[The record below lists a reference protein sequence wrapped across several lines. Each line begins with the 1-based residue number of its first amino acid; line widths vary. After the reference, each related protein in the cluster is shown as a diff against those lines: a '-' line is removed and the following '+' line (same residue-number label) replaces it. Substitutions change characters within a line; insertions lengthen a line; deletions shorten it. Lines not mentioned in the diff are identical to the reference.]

1 MNDSQLR
8 KKSGLLF
15 LNDFDPLSAGTAIV
29 PEIFARELPRC
40 GVRSRSRPVP
50 RWFKRVLFLLA
61 LLGIALG
68 VDAFFV
74 EPARLVVNRQEL
86 RLPNWPT
93 ELSGV
98 RVALISDLHVGSPHW
113 GLSRLH
119 ELVMRANA
127 EEPDLILLGGDYLIN
142 DIWFG
147 KHVEADAIALELGQL
162 RAPLGV
168 FAVLGNHDWWNDGPK
183 VRAAFEAHGVT
194 VLDDEVRRLHFKGK
208 SFCLLG
214 VRDETER
221 LLSAK
226 KELELAL
233 PGMPLLVLV
242 HEPDLFHYLDERA
255 TLTLAGHTHGG
266 QVDLPVLG
274 RRIVPSSFGARYAAG
289 HIVEGGRHLF
299 VTTGVGTSI
308 VPIRFRVPP
317 EIALLTLR

>member
-1 MNDSQLR
+1 MN
-8 KKSGLLF
+8 
-15 LNDFDPLSAGTAIV
+15 
-29 PEIFARELPRC
+29 
-40 GVRSRSRPVP
+40 
-50 RWFKRVLFLLA
+50 RWFRRAWL
-61 LLGIALG
+61 LLGFLCIALG
-68 VDAFFV
+68 ADAFFI

-86 RLPNWPT
+86 QLPNWPA

-98 RVALISDLHVGSPHW
+98 RVALLSDLHVGSPHW

-119 ELVMRANA
+119 ELVTRTNA
-127 EEPDLILLGGDYLIN
+127 EKPDLILLAGDYLIN
-142 DIWFG
+142 NIWFG
-147 KHVEADAIALELGQL
+147 EHVEADPIATELGQL

-168 FAVLGNHDWWNDGPK
+168 FAVLGNHDWWNNGPK
-183 VRAAFEAHGVT
+183 VRAAFEAHGLT
-194 VLDDEVRRLHFKGK
+194 VLDDEVRRLHYRGK

-221 LLSAK
+221 LRSAQQ
-226 KELELAL
+226 ELDLAL

-242 HEPDLFHYLDERA
+242 HEPDLFPALDERA

-274 RRIVPSSFGARYAAG
+274 RRIVPSRFGSRYAAG

-308 VPIRFRVPP
+308 VPVRFGVPP

>member
-1 MNDSQLR
+1 
-8 KKSGLLF
+8 
-15 LNDFDPLSAGTAIV
+15 V
-29 PEIFARELPRC
+29 H
-40 GVRSRSRPVP
+40 
-50 RWFKRVLFLLA
+50 RWFRRGLFLLA
-61 LLGIALG
+61 LVGIALG
-68 VDAFFV
+68 LDAFVV

-93 ELSGV
+93 ELAGL
-98 RVALISDLHVGSPHW
+98 RVALLSDLHVGSPHW

-119 ELVMRANA
+119 KLILRVNA
-127 EEPDLILLGGDYLIN
+127 EEPDLILLAGDYLIN

-147 KHVEADAIALELGQL
+147 EHVEAGPIASELGEL

-183 VRAAFEAHGVT
+183 VRAALEEHGVT
-194 VLDDEVRRLHFKGK
+194 VLDDEVRRIHHRGR

-214 VRDETER
+214 VRDETQR
-221 LLSAK
+221 HRSAQ

-233 PGMPLLVLV
+233 PGMPLLLLT
-242 HEPDLFHYLDERA
+242 HEPDLFADLDERA

-266 QVDLPVLG
+266 QVDLPLLG
-274 RRIVPSSFGARYAAG
+274 RRIVPSRFGSRYAAG
-289 HIVEGGRHLF
+289 HVVENGRHLF

-308 VPIRFRVPP
+308 VPVRFRVPP

>member
-1 MNDSQLR
+1 MQ
-8 KKSGLLF
+8 
-15 LNDFDPLSAGTAIV
+15 
-29 PEIFARELPRC
+29 
-40 GVRSRSRPVP
+40 
-50 RWFKRVLFLLA
+50 RWAKRALFLLA
-61 LLGIALG
+61 LLGIAFG

-86 RLPNWPT
+86 RLPHWPA

-113 GLSRLH
+113 GLPRLR
-119 ELVMRANA
+119 ELVSRVNA
-127 EEPDLILLGGDYLIN
+127 EHPDLILLGGDYLIN

-147 KHVEADAIALELGQL
+147 TRVEADAIGLELGQL

-168 FAVLGNHDWWNDGPK
+168 FAVLGNHDWWNNGQK

-194 VLDDEVRRLHFKGK
+194 VLDDEVRRIHHRGK
-208 SFCLLG
+208 NFCLLG
-214 VRDETER
+214 LRDETQR
-221 LLSAK
+221 LRSAQ
-226 KELELAL
+226 KELELSL
-233 PGMPLLVLV
+233 PGMPLLVLT
-242 HEPDLFHYLDERA
+242 HEPDIFADLDERA

-266 QVDLPVLG
+266 QVDLPLLG
-274 RRIVPSSFGARYAAG
+274 RRVVPSRFGSRYAAG

-308 VPIRFRVPP
+308 VPIRFGVPP

>member
-1 MNDSQLR
+1 M
-8 KKSGLLF
+8 
-15 LNDFDPLSAGTAIV
+15 
-29 PEIFARELPRC
+29 
-40 GVRSRSRPVP
+40 
-50 RWFKRVLFLLA
+50 FLLA
-61 LLGIALG
+61 LLGMALG

-86 RLPNWPT
+86 RLANWPA

-98 RVALISDLHVGSPHW
+98 RVAFISDLHVGSPHW
-113 GLSRLH
+113 RLSRLN
-119 ELVMRANA
+119 ELVQKVNA
-127 EEPDLILLGGDYLIN
+127 ERPDLILLGGDYLIN
-142 DIWFG
+142 DVWFG
-147 KHVEADAIALELGQL
+147 EHVEAEPIALSLAQL

-194 VLDDEVRRLHFKGK
+194 VLDDEVRRIRFKGK
-208 SFCLLG
+208 DFCLLG

-221 LLSAK
+221 LRSAD

-233 PGMPLLVLV
+233 PGMPLLVLM
-242 HEPDLFHYLDERA
+242 HEPDLFADLDERA

-266 QVDLPVLG
+266 QVDLPLLG
-274 RRIVPSSFGARYAAG
+274 RRVVPSRFGSRYAAG

-308 VPIRFRVPP
+308 IPVRFRVPP
-317 EIALLTLR
+317 EIALLTLL

>member
-1 MNDSQLR
+1 
-8 KKSGLLF
+8 LL
-15 LNDFDPLSAGTAIV
+15 V
-29 PEIFARELPRC
+29 
-40 GVRSRSRPVP
+40 
-50 RWFKRVLFLLA
+50 

-68 VDAFFV
+68 VDALFI

-93 ELSGV
+93 ELSGM
-98 RVALISDLHVGSPHW
+98 RVALVSDLHVGSPHW

-119 ELVMRANA
+119 DLVLKVNS

-142 DIWFG
+142 DVWFG
-147 KHVEADAIALELGQL
+147 EHVEAEPIAVELAQL

-168 FAVLGNHDWWNDGPK
+168 FAVLGNHDWWNNGPK
-183 VRAAFEAHGVT
+183 VRATFEAHGVT
-194 VLDDEVRRLHFKGK
+194 VLDDEVRRLQFKGK
-208 SFCLLG
+208 SLCLLG
-214 VRDETER
+214 VRDATQR
-221 LLSAK
+221 QRSAR

-233 PGMPLLVLV
+233 PGMPLLVLM
-242 HEPDLFHYLDERA
+242 HEPDLFEDFDERA

-266 QVDLPVLG
+266 QVDLPLLG
-274 RRIVPSSFGARYAAG
+274 RRIVPSRFGPRYAAG

-308 VPIRFRVPP
+308 VPVRFRVPP

>member
-1 MNDSQLR
+1 
-8 KKSGLLF
+8 
-15 LNDFDPLSAGTAIV
+15 
-29 PEIFARELPRC
+29 
-40 GVRSRSRPVP
+40 
-50 RWFKRVLFLLA
+50 LFLLGLLA
-61 LLGIALG
+61 LALG
-68 VDAFFV
+68 VDAFFI

-86 RLPNWPT
+86 RLPNWPA

-119 ELVMRANA
+119 DLVMRTNA
-127 EEPDLILLGGDYLIN
+127 EEPDLILLAGDYLIN

-147 KHVEADAIALELGQL
+147 EHVGADAIATELGQL

-168 FAVLGNHDWWNDGPK
+168 FAVLGNHDWWNNGPK
-183 VRAAFEAHGVT
+183 VREAFEARGLT
-194 VLDDEVRRLHFKGK
+194 VLDDEVRRLHYRGK
-208 SFCLLG
+208 SLCLLG

-221 LLSAK
+221 LRSAQQ
-226 KELELAL
+226 ELELAL
-233 PGMPLLVLV
+233 PGMPLIVLV
-242 HEPDLFHYLDERA
+242 HEPDLFPSLDERA

-266 QVDLPVLG
+266 QVDLPLLG
-274 RRIVPSSFGARYAAG
+274 RRVVPSRFGARYAAG

-308 VPIRFRVPP
+308 VPVRFGVPP

>member
-1 MNDSQLR
+1 MQRWLR
-8 KKSGLLF
+8 RGLF
-15 LNDFDPLSAGTAIV
+15 LAA
-29 PEIFARELPRC
+29 
-40 GVRSRSRPVP
+40 
-50 RWFKRVLFLLA
+50 LLA
-61 LLGIALG
+61 IALG
-68 VDAFFV
+68 VDALFV

-86 RLPNWPT
+86 KLPNWPA
-93 ELSGV
+93 ELSGL
-98 RVALISDLHVGSPHW
+98 RVAFLSDLHVGSPHW

-119 ELVMRANA
+119 ELVQQVNA
-127 EEPDLILLGGDYLIN
+127 EQPDLILLGGDYLIN
-142 DIWFG
+142 GVWFG
-147 KHVEADAIALELGQL
+147 NHVEAEPIALELGQL

-168 FAVLGNHDWWNDGPK
+168 YAVLGNHDWWNDGPK

-208 SFCLLG
+208 SVCLLG

-221 LLSAK
+221 LRSAR

-233 PGMPLLVLV
+233 PGMPLLVLM
-242 HEPDLFHYLDERA
+242 HEPDLFDDFDERA

-274 RRIVPSSFGARYAAG
+274 RRVVPSRFGPRYAAG
-289 HIVEGGRHLF
+289 HIVENERHLF

-308 VPIRFRVPP
+308 IPVRFRVPP

>member
-1 MNDSQLR
+1 MHR
-8 KKSGLLF
+8 W
-15 LNDFDPLSAGTAIV
+15 
-29 PEIFARELPRC
+29 
-40 GVRSRSRPVP
+40 SR
-50 RWFKRVLFLLA
+50 RVWFLLT
-61 LLGIALG
+61 LLSIALG
-68 VDAFFV
+68 LDAFFV
-74 EPARLVVNRQEL
+74 EPARLVINRQVL
-86 RLPNWPT
+86 RLPDWPA

-98 RVALISDLHVGSPHW
+98 RVAFISDLHVGSPHW
-113 GLSRLH
+113 GLSHLH
-119 ELVMRANA
+119 ELVLRLNA

-147 KHVEADAIALELGQL
+147 EHVDADPIAQELGQL

-168 FAVLGNHDWWNDGPK
+168 FAVLGNHDWWNNGPK
-183 VRAAFEAHGVT
+183 VRAAFEAHGLT
-194 VLDDEVRRLHFKGK
+194 VLDDEVRRIRYHGR

-221 LLSAK
+221 LRSGQ

-233 PGMPLLVLV
+233 PGMPLLVLM
-242 HEPDLFHYLDERA
+242 HEPDLFPDLDERA

-266 QVDLPVLG
+266 QVDLPLLG
-274 RRIVPSSFGARYAAG
+274 RRIVPSRFGSRFAAG

-308 VPIRFRVPP
+308 IPIRFRVPP